1 MANHRLV
8 TLIWIFTEKFGLIF
22 LSMITFVA
30 YARLLSPAEL
40 GVGTVI
46 IAIVELI
53 GLVYSS
59 VLEDPLVRLER
70 LEDKH
75 ISTAFWAAVLVSL
88 VSIAVISGAAM
99 LYTPD
104 PVLQWMMAV
113 ASVKILF
120 TMMAR
125 VYVAQMRRSGNFK
138 MLASRTLLGKVA
150 GGVGGVAVALGGWE
164 PGRSLPRR

>member
-8 TLIWIFTEKFGLIF
+8 KLIWIFTEKFGLIF

-30 YARLLSPAEL
+30 YARLLSPTEL

-53 GLVYSS
+53 GMMYSS

-75 ISTAFWAAVLVSL
+75 IATAFWASVLVSL
-88 VSIAVISGAAM
+88 ASIVVIS
-99 LYTPD
+99 
-104 PVLQWMMAV
+104 
-113 ASVKILF
+113 
-120 TMMAR
+120 R
-125 VYVAQMRRSGNFK
+125 VIG
-138 MLASRTLLGKVA
+138 TG
-150 GGVGGVAVALGGWE
+150 
-164 PGRSLPRR
+164 

>member
-8 TLIWIFTEKFGLIF
+8 TLSWIFTEKFGLIL
-22 LSMITFVA
+22 LSMITFVV
-30 YARLLSPAEL
+30 YAKLLSPAEL
-40 GVGTVI
+40 GVGTII

-75 ISTAFWAAVLVSL
+75 ICTAFWAGVLVSL
-88 VSIAVISGAAM
+88 VSIVIISLAAF

-104 PVLQWMMAV
+104 PLLRWMTAL
-113 ASVKILF
+113 ASVKNPLHHD
-120 TMMAR
+120 
-125 VYVAQMRRSGNFK
+125 G
-138 MLASRTLLGKVA
+138 A
-150 GGVGGVAVALGGWE
+150 GLCGADA
-164 PGRSLPRR
+164 P